1 MKLSLA
7 AHRHIEEF
15 YREYLGDENLKLP
28 PIAIYSG
35 RVAEFL
41 TRIGRVGAIT
51 LGRRMFVRKTRIAS
65 DEKNRPLMPRRL
77 LAHEAMHAIQ
87 YQRVGFIRFFISY
100 LREFWRELRRIGK
113 WNAEARMSAYLAMR
127 QEREARAAEEAY
139 EIWLETRKMKE
150 NKLSITQK
158 AVS

>member
-1 MKLSLA
+1 MKLSSA

-35 RVAEFL
+35 RIAEFL

-51 LGRRMFVRKTRIAS
+51 LGRRMFVRRTRIAS
-65 DEKNRPLMPRRL
+65 DEKNRLLMSRRL

-87 YQRVGFIRFFISY
+87 YQRAGFVGFFISY
-100 LREFWRELRRIGK
+100 LREFWHELRRIGK
-113 WNAEARMSAYLAMR
+113 WDAEARMNAYLAMR

-139 EIWLETRKMKE
+139 EIWLEAREMQE
-150 NKLSITQK
+150 NNLTTTQK